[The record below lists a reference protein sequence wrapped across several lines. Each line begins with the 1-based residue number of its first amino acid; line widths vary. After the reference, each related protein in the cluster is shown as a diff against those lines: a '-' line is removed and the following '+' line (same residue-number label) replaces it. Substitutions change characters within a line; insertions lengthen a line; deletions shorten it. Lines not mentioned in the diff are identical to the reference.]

1 MLSQLQGNLEG
12 PKAIACLH
20 GDDGG
25 MIQVAMGRR
34 PQLSVFGS
42 DWDTEDGTGDVFY
55 IFNCF
60 GICVQ
65 FFFLQKRSLIFVF
78 GTGFFMSC
86 YCAFL

>member
-12 PKAIACLH
+12 PKAIACLR

-42 DWDTEDGTGDVFY
+42 DWDTDDGTGDVFY

-65 FFFLQKRSLIFVF
+65 FFFFKKE
-78 GTGFFMSC
+78 
-86 YCAFL
+86 A

>member
-42 DWDTEDGTGDVFY
+42 DWDTEDGTGDVFCT
-55 IFNCF
+55 FNYSVFCLFNYF
-60 GICVQ
+60 GIC
-65 FFFLQKRSLIFVF
+65 I
-78 GTGFFMSC
+78 C
-86 YCAFL
+86 I